1 MNNVE
6 KIILEVSKELAK
18 KEGRFIPSS
27 KNNIDATVA
36 VCSGSKSELDNI
48 MAEVNK
54 YNNKAR

>member
-1 MNNVE
+1 MNRVE
-6 KIILEVSKELAK
+6 KVILEVSKELAK

-27 KNNIDATVA
+27 KNRVDATVA

-54 YNNKAR
+54 YNKAR

>member
-1 MNNVE
+1 MNKVE
-6 KIILEVSKELAK
+6 NTILEVSKELAK

-48 MAEVNK
+48 MAEINK
-54 YNNKAR
+54 YNKAR

>member
-6 KIILEVSKELAK
+6 KTILEVSKELAK

-27 KNNIDATVA
+27 KNKIDATVA
-36 VCSGSKSELDNI
+36 VCSGSKSEIDNI

-54 YNNKAR
+54 YNNK

>member
-1 MNNVE
+1 MNKVE
-6 KIILEVSKELAK
+6 KTILEVSKELAK

-27 KNNIDATVA
+27 KNNVDATVA

-54 YNNKAR
+54 YNNQAR

>member
-6 KIILEVSKELAK
+6 KAILEVSKELAK

-27 KNNIDATVA
+27 KNRIDATVA
-36 VCSGSKSELDNI
+36 VCSGSKSEIDSI

>member
-1 MNNVE
+1 MNRVE
-6 KIILEVSKELAK
+6 KVILEVSKELAK

-27 KNNIDATVA
+27 KNRVDATVA
-36 VCSGSKSELDNI
+36 VCSGSKSELDGI

>member
-1 MNNVE
+1 MNKVE
-6 KIILEVSKELAK
+6 KVILEVSKELAK
-18 KEGRFIPSS
+18 KEGRFIPSP

-54 YNNKAR
+54 FNNK

>member
-1 MNNVE
+1 MNKVE
-6 KIILEVSKELAK
+6 KTILEVSKELAK

-36 VCSGSKSELDNI
+36 VYSGSKSELDNI

-54 YNNKAR
+54 YNNQAR